1 MLGVISF
8 DCGIKNLSYCIEVN
22 NCITNWCVVNLLDE
36 VEHKCLKCDKKSTY
50 HNKELYYCGRHR
62 CEKSKKIKPKNIKNY
77 SVLDINMLLLECLRN
92 IDLKGVDICVIEN
105 QPQKNAKMKTLQYLI
120 FSFFCMIWENDIH
133 NNNKKVLFYSAKNKL
148 KNQITSHIACPYK
161 DPYKRRKYY
170 SVKIV
175 EELVKNTEYE
185 EMYKQSKKKD
195 DLADARLQLESF
207 KETKMYKL

>member
-22 NCITNWCVVNLLDE
+22 NQITNWCVINLLE
-36 VEHKCLKCDKKSTY
+36 EEEHKCIQCDKKATY
-50 HNKELYYCGRHR
+50 YNKRIYYCGRHK
-62 CEKSKKIKPKNIKNY
+62 CKDSKKLKPKNIKNF
-77 SVLDINMLLLECLRN
+77 SVLEINMLLLDCLRH
-92 IDLKGVDICVIEN
+92 IDLTGVDICVIEN
-105 QPQKNAKMKTLQYLI
+105 QPQKNPKMKTLQYLI
-120 FSFFCMIWENDIH
+120 FSFFCMIWEQDIH
-133 NNNKKVLFYSAKNKL
+133 NKTKKVLFYSAKNKL
-148 KNQITSHIACPYK
+148 KNHDTNHIVCPYK

-185 EMYKQSKKKD
+185 EMFKQSKKKD

-207 KETKMYKL
+207 KETKLYTI